1 MMQKST
7 AAPRASTLNV
17 FGYPGDKLVAYMNV
31 SVARY
36 DSGTRRASHARLDVA
51 TNRMVFTQL
60 SVPHEDWDC
69 PYPDLHDLVE
79 AAAEAFGDAHA
90 QGVLL

>member
-1 MMQKST
+1 MRTKST
-7 AAPRASTLNV
+7 DAPRASTLNV
-17 FGYPGDKLVAYMNV
+17 FGYPGDKLVAYTNV

-36 DSGTRRASHARLDVA
+36 ASGTRRASHGRLDVS
-51 TNRMVFTQL
+51 TNRMTFTQL
-60 SVPHEDWDC
+60 SVPSEDWQC

-79 AAAEAFGDAHA
+79 AAAETFGDAHA